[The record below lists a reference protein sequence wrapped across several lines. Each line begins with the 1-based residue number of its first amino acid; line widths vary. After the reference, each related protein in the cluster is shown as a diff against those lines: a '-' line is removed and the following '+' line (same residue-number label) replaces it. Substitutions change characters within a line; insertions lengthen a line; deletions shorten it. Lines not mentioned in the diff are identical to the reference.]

1 MKARKPRDDYS
12 VELASRLTDIAIAA
26 YAEEKADLH
35 TIASRG
41 AK

>member
-1 MKARKPRDDYS
+1 MKARKPRVDFS
-12 VELASRLTDIAIAA
+12 AELASRLTDIAIAA

-41 AK
+41 AR